1 MAGTSANVRNIAVAG
16 VLLALFLV
24 VGIAFRFLIY
34 PLFQDELVSATSS
47 ESRYDHE
54 LTLLADGF
62 SGYAALRSAGFH
74 KELNGRGIKI
84 DVVDDAADYAGRIR
98 ALKSG
103 RAELAVFTIDAF
115 VAAGANLGDYPGS
128 IVAVIDETYGADA
141 IVAYKSAVPDLQ
153 TLNSSK
159 ARLVL
164 TPSSPSEF
172 LARVAIAEFGLNDLS
187 TKWVEADGAEAV
199 AKKLRKAK
207 QSQPHGYVLWEPSR
221 SVALEN
227 PDVHVLFDS
236 SRLAGYIVDV
246 LVVRRQFLVDHPDVA
261 QAVVEAMLRAQYA
274 ASKTANGMVELV
286 IQDAKATGQTLKPDQ
301 AQAIVDGIRWRNTLE
316 NYAHFGLVA
325 ETPGVLHLEDS
336 IANISGVL
344 VRTGGLPSDPLEGR
358 ASELFFR
365 DLLEKMHGADFHP
378 GQGLGIVDDGLG
390 TADLEAAQS
399 IGELPALNDA
409 QWDQLTPVGSLQVKP
424 IAFGRG
430 NARLNVQSQ
439 RDLDGLARRL
449 RSLPQYYLSVVGHA
463 RAEGDPAANLILA
476 QERSHAASSYLV
488 ERGIDSDRVRAV
500 AAKPTGTGGAVQ
512 AVSFTLAQQP
522 Y

>member
-1 MAGTSANVRNIAVAG
+1 M
-16 VLLALFLV
+16 
-24 VGIAFRFLIY
+24 
-34 PLFQDELVSATSS
+34 
-47 ESRYDHE
+47 
-54 LTLLADGF
+54 
-62 SGYAALRSAGFH
+62 
-74 KELNGRGIKI
+74 
-84 DVVDDAADYAGRIR
+84 VDDAADYTDRIR
-98 ALKSG
+98 ALKNG
-103 RAELAVFTIDAF
+103 KAELAVFTIDAF
-115 VAAGANLGDYPGS
+115 IAAGAELGDYPGS

-153 TLNSSK
+153 ALNSPKSK
-159 ARLVL
+159 LVL

-172 LARVAIAEFGLNDLS
+172 LARVAIAEFGLTELS
-187 TKWVEADGAEAV
+187 TRWIEADGAEAV

-207 QSQPHGYVLWEPSR
+207 QTQPHGYVLWEPSR

-227 PDVHVLFDS
+227 PDIHVLFDS

-246 LVVRRQFLVDHPDVA
+246 LVVRRQFLVEHPDVA

-274 ASKTANGMVELV
+274 ASKSDAGMVELV
-286 IQDAKATGQTLKPDQ
+286 MQDAKSTGQSLKPAQ

-316 NYAHFGLVA
+316 NYAHFGIVP
-325 ETPGVLHLEDS
+325 ETPGILHLEDS
-336 IANISGVL
+336 ITNISGVL
-344 VRTGGLPSDPLEGR
+344 VRTGGLASDPVEGR

-365 DLLEKMHGADFHP
+365 GLLEKMHGADFHP
-378 GQGLGIVDDGLG
+378 GQGLGIVDNGLG
-390 TADLEAAQS
+390 TADLDGAQS
-399 IGELPALNDA
+399 VGKLPVLSEAE
-409 QWDQLTPVGSLQVKP
+409 WDQLTPVGSLQVKP

-463 RAEGDPAANLILA
+463 RAEGDPEANLVLA
-476 QERSHAASSYLV
+476 RERAQAASSYLV
-488 ERGIDSDRVRAV
+488 DRGVDANRVRAI
-500 AAKPTGTGGAVQ
+500 AAKPSGSGGAVQ